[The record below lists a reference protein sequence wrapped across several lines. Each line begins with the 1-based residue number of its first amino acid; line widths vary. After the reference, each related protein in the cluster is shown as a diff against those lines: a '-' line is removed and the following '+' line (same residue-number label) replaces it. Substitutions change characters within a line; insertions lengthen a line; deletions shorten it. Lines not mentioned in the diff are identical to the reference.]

1 MSNTKSITHQAESN
15 AYPAFAAWFGQQPLV
30 RQYQYQREAGF
41 GVLDGAAAQ
50 QARARALGLKEDAAP
65 ALILYLHHRG
75 RAWIGKPS
83 IRLEFNTNEAAL
95 QTAAR
100 FVDAGTPATVR
111 PVGRGAARRE
121 IEQQLEELAAQSKT
135 EASAPPAPAKSAKSK
150 ASPAAPAFDAEYHE
164 VSKRLSNG
172 QMITAQ
178 QATRYPD
185 LVKQFSEFYD
195 SLGLDMVSDAATRPA
210 PAAALPADGSVVLVP
225 VRDIKTDKKLFQ
237 NREADFSEES
247 VQRILQA
254 VAAGTFRWEVLDP
267 VVLWRKPGTT
277 DVYSLSG
284 HSRKE
289 AFRRLA
295 AQGAH
300 VDGRGF
306 EAIPAKIT
314 ECSQAEAVEIAR
326 NSNNLSTKETELE
339 RAAYYRGL
347 RAEGKSK
354 KDIDA
359 AAAGYEGKN
368 KTFILSLSY
377 LAPAGAAVQALASF
391 ADAADGSSKEV
402 VRTLADWTGEA
413 RRRYPQLTD
422 SHENEVFTWL
432 RTAYGSKAGQLR
444 NKQEFLQRLDTTIN
458 RATQFGQ
465 FAADAPLNLANR
477 TGKGQIEQEY
487 DERLA
492 SAQRAHKDA
501 DKALADKRR
510 ELVARQ
516 ATDKDLTRILPTYES
531 AVTRALQELNKIS
544 AQKFEVRDAA
554 KNQAS
559 LFGLASVGASF
570 GFTMPEVYNQ
580 ELADLEEQALR
591 KEVQARLRTIGAKT
605 VVNRATGWGIELRWQ
620 GIKHATAKTGRYQP
634 IRLQSMLFMEE
645 LLTAATF
652 EFSEQDKR
660 ERSTVDAVHTFKTYF
675 TYQGDTY
682 RAYLKVREVQEGNKS
697 PKLYYDQYVA
707 LEQ

>member
-1 MSNTKSITHQAESN
+1 MSKPLISQQAEHL
-15 AYPAFAAWFGQQPLV
+15 AYPEFAAWLAKQPLA
-30 RQYQYQREAGF
+30 RQYQFQREAGF
-41 GVLDGAAAQ
+41 PILDGAAAQ
-50 QARARALGLKEDAAP
+50 QARAEQLGLKPDATA

-83 IRLEFNTNEAAL
+83 IRLEFATNEAAL

-100 FVDAGTPATVR
+100 FADAGA
-111 PVGRGAARRE
+111 PVVKSGSRGAARRE
-121 IEQQLEELAAQSKT
+121 IEQQLQELADQSKA
-135 EASAPPAPAKSAKSK
+135 EAAAPPAKPAKGKV
-150 ASPAAPAFDAEYHE
+150 APAPDAEFHA
-164 VSKRLSNG
+164 VKLLLSNG
-172 QMITAQ
+172 QPITAQ

-185 LVKQFSEFYD
+185 LVKQYSEFYD
-195 SLGLDMVSDAATRPA
+195 SLGLTMVSDAASRPA

-225 VRDIKTDKKLFQ
+225 VKDIKTDKKLFQ

-247 VQRILQA
+247 VQRILAA

-295 AQGAH
+295 SQGAR

-306 EAIPAKIT
+306 EAIPAQIT

-354 KDIDA
+354 KEIDA

-368 KTFILSLSY
+368 KTFILNLSY
-377 LAPAGAAVQALASF
+377 LAPHGQTVQALASF
-391 ADAADGSSKEV
+391 ADAADGSGKEV

-422 SHENEVFTWL
+422 SHENETFGWL

-444 NKQEFLQRLDTTIN
+444 NKQEFLQRLDTTIA

-465 FAADAPLNLANR
+465 FTADEPLNLANR
-477 TGKGQIEQEY
+477 TGKSTVEQEY

-492 SAQRAHKDA
+492 TAQRTHKDA
-501 DKALADKRR
+501 EKALADKRR

-516 ATDKDLTRILPTYES
+516 ATEKDLARILPTYEV

-544 AQKFEVRDAA
+544 AQRYEVKDAA
-554 KNQAS
+554 RNQAS
-559 LFGLASVGASF
+559 LFGVGLSKGVRDLLQRAEALSNAEKRQVAQQLFLA
-570 GFTMPEVYNQ
+570 
-580 ELADLEEQALR
+580 
-591 KEVQARLRTIGAKT
+591 
-605 VVNRATGWGIELRWQ
+605 
-620 GIKHATAKTGRYQP
+620 
-634 IRLQSMLFMEE
+634 
-645 LLTAATF
+645 
-652 EFSEQDKR
+652 
-660 ERSTVDAVHTFKTYF
+660 AV
-675 TYQGDTY
+675 
-682 RAYLKVREVQEGNKS
+682 E
-697 PKLYYDQYVA
+697 
-707 LEQ
+707 

>member
-1 MSNTKSITHQAESN
+1 MKRSLIQQQAEGL
-15 AYPAFAAWFGQQPLV
+15 AYPEFAAWLAKQPLAK
-30 RQYQYQREAGF
+30 QYQFQREAGF
-41 GVLDGAAAQ
+41 PVLDGAAAQ
-50 QARARALGLKEDAAP
+50 QARAAQLGLKSDAAP

-83 IRLEFNTNEAAL
+83 IRLEFATNEAAL

-100 FVDAGTPATVR
+100 FVDAGAPAGAVKS
-111 PVGRGAARRE
+111 GNRGAARRE
-121 IEQQLEELAAQSKT
+121 IEQQLHELAQQSKA
-135 EASAPPAPAKSAKSK
+135 EAAAPPAPAKPAKGK
-150 ASPAAPAFDAEYHE
+150 AAPAPDAEFHA
-164 VSKRLSNG
+164 VKLLLSNG
-172 QMITAQ
+172 QLITAQ

-185 LVKQFSEFYD
+185 LVKQYSEFYD
-195 SLGLDMVSDAATRPA
+195 SLGLPMVSDAASRPA

-225 VRDIKTDKKLFQ
+225 VQDIKTDKKLFQ

-247 VQRILQA
+247 VQRILAA

-267 VVLWRKPGTT
+267 VVLWRKPGTS

-295 AQGAH
+295 AQGAR

-347 RAEGKSK
+347 RAEGKSRK
-354 KDIDA
+354 EIDA
-359 AAAGYEGKN
+359 AAASYEGKN
-368 KTFILSLSY
+368 KTFILNLSY
-377 LAPAGAAVQALASF
+377 LAPHGQAVQALASF
-391 ADAADGSSKEV
+391 ADAADESSKEV

-422 SHENEVFTWL
+422 SHENETFSWL

-444 NKQEFLQRLDTTIN
+444 NKQEFLQRLDTTIS

-465 FAADAPLNLANR
+465 FAADEPLNLANR
-477 TGKGQIEQEY
+477 TGKSSVEQEY

-492 SAQRAHKDA
+492 TAQRAHKDA
-501 DKALADKRR
+501 EKALADKRR

-516 ATDKDLTRILPTYES
+516 ATEKDLARILPAYEV
-531 AVTRALQELNKIS
+531 AVTRTLQELNKVS
-544 AQKFEVRDAA
+544 AQRYEVKDAA

-559 LFGLASVGASF
+559 LFGVGLSK
-570 GFTMPEVYNQ
+570 GVR
-580 ELADLEEQALR
+580 DLLHRAEALSNAEKRQAA
-591 KEVQARLRTIGAKT
+591 Q
-605 VVNRATGWGIELRWQ
+605 Q
-620 GIKHATAKTGRYQP
+620 
-634 IRLQSMLFMEE
+634 LF
-645 LLTAATF
+645 LSA
-652 EFSEQDKR
+652 
-660 ERSTVDAVHTFKTYF
+660 VD
-675 TYQGDTY
+675 
-682 RAYLKVREVQEGNKS
+682 
-697 PKLYYDQYVA
+697 
-707 LEQ
+707 

>member
-1 MSNTKSITHQAESN
+1 MAKLFDIQGTANSLS
-15 AYPAFAAWFGQQPLV
+15 YPDFASWLARQPLA
-30 RQYQYQREAGF
+30 RQYQFQREAGF
-41 GVLDGAAAQ
+41 PVLDGAAAQ
-50 QARARALGLKEDAAP
+50 QARAAQLGLKPDAAA

-83 IRLEFNTNEAAL
+83 IRLEFATNEAAL

-100 FVDAGTPATVR
+100 FADAGA
-111 PVGRGAARRE
+111 PVVKSGSRGAARRE
-121 IEQQLEELAAQSKT
+121 IEQQLQELADQSKA
-135 EASAPPAPAKSAKSK
+135 EATAPPAKPVKGKV
-150 ASPAAPAFDAEYHE
+150 APAPDAEFHA
-164 VSKRLSNG
+164 VKLLLSNG
-172 QMITAQ
+172 QSITAQ

-185 LVKQFSEFYD
+185 LVKQYSEFYD
-195 SLGLDMVSDAATRPA
+195 SLGLTMVSDAASRPA

-225 VRDIKTDKKLFQ
+225 VTDIKTDKKLFQ

-247 VQRILQA
+247 VQRILAA

-295 AQGAH
+295 AQGAR

-354 KDIDA
+354 KEIDA

-368 KTFILSLSY
+368 KTFILNLSY
-377 LAPAGAAVQALASF
+377 LAPHGQAVQALASF
-391 ADAADGSSKEV
+391 ADAADGSGKEV

-422 SHENEVFTWL
+422 SHENETFGWL
-432 RTAYGSKAGQLR
+432 RTAYGSKVGQLR
-444 NKQEFLQRLDTTIN
+444 NKQEFLQRLDTTIA
-458 RATQFGQ
+458 RATTFGQ
-465 FAADAPLNLANR
+465 FAADEPLNLANR
-477 TGKGQIEQEY
+477 TGKSSVEQEY

-492 SAQRAHKDA
+492 TAQRAHKDA
-501 DKALADKRR
+501 EKALADKRR

-516 ATDKDLTRILPTYES
+516 ATEKDLARILPTYEV
-531 AVTRALQELNKIS
+531 AVTRTLQELNKIS
-544 AQKFEVRDAA
+544 AQRYEVKDAA
-554 KNQAS
+554 RNQAS
-559 LFGLASVGASF
+559 LFGVGVSK
-570 GFTMPEVYNQ
+570 GVR
-580 ELADLEEQALR
+580 DLLQRAEALSNAEKR
-591 KEVQARLRTIGAKT
+591 QVAQ
-605 VVNRATGWGIELRWQ
+605 Q
-620 GIKHATAKTGRYQP
+620 
-634 IRLQSMLFMEE
+634 LF
-645 LLTAATF
+645 L
-652 EFSEQDKR
+652 S
-660 ERSTVDAVHTFKTYF
+660 AV
-675 TYQGDTY
+675 
-682 RAYLKVREVQEGNKS
+682 E
-697 PKLYYDQYVA
+697 
-707 LEQ
+707 

>member
-1 MSNTKSITHQAESN
+1 MKRSPIQQQAEGL
-15 AYPAFAAWFGQQPLV
+15 AYPEFAAWLAKQPLA
-30 RQYQYQREAGF
+30 RQYQFQREAGF
-41 GVLDGAAAQ
+41 PVLDGTAAQ
-50 QARARALGLKEDAAP
+50 QARAGQLGLKPDAAP

-83 IRLEFNTNEAAL
+83 IRLEFATNEAAL

-100 FVDAGTPATVR
+100 FADAGA
-111 PVGRGAARRE
+111 PVVKSGSRGAARRE
-121 IEQQLEELAAQSKT
+121 IEQQLQELADQSKA
-135 EASAPPAPAKSAKSK
+135 EAAAPPAKPAKGAAASAP
-150 ASPAAPAFDAEYHE
+150 DAEFHA
-164 VSKRLSNG
+164 VKLLLSNG
-172 QMITAQ
+172 QPITAQ

-185 LVKQFSEFYD
+185 LVKQYSEFYD
-195 SLGLDMVSDAATRPA
+195 SLGLPMISDAASRPA

-225 VRDIKTDKKLFQ
+225 VKDIKTDKKLFQ

-247 VQRILQA
+247 VQRILAA

-295 AQGAH
+295 SQGTR

-354 KDIDA
+354 KEIDA

-368 KTFILSLSY
+368 KTFILNLSY
-377 LAPAGAAVQALASF
+377 LAPNGQAVQALASF
-391 ADAADGSSKEV
+391 ADAADGSGKEV

-422 SHENEVFTWL
+422 SHENETFDWL

-444 NKQEFLQRLDTTIN
+444 NKQEFLQRLDTTIS
-458 RATQFGQ
+458 RATTFGQ
-465 FAADAPLNLANR
+465 FAADEPLNLANR
-477 TGKGQIEQEY
+477 TGKSSVEQEY

-492 SAQRAHKDA
+492 TAQRAHRDA
-501 DKALADKRR
+501 EKALVDKRR

-516 ATDKDLTRILPTYES
+516 ATEKDLARILPAYEI

-544 AQKFEVRDAA
+544 AQRYEVKDAA

-559 LFGLASVGASF
+559 LFGVGLSK
-570 GFTMPEVYNQ
+570 GVR
-580 ELADLEEQALR
+580 DLLQRAEALSNAEKRQAA
-591 KEVQARLRTIGAKT
+591 Q
-605 VVNRATGWGIELRWQ
+605 Q
-620 GIKHATAKTGRYQP
+620 
-634 IRLQSMLFMEE
+634 LF
-645 LLTAATF
+645 LSA
-652 EFSEQDKR
+652 
-660 ERSTVDAVHTFKTYF
+660 VD
-675 TYQGDTY
+675 
-682 RAYLKVREVQEGNKS
+682 
-697 PKLYYDQYVA
+697 
-707 LEQ
+707 

>member
-1 MSNTKSITHQAESN
+1 MAKPVTITSQAAEL
-15 AYPAFAAWFGQQPLV
+15 AYPEFAAWLAKQTLT

-41 GVLDGAAAQ
+41 GTLDGPAAQ
-50 QARARALGLKEDAAP
+50 QARAAQLGLKADAAP
-65 ALILYLHHRG
+65 AMILYLHHRG

-100 FVDAGTPATVR
+100 FVDAGTPAV
-111 PVGRGAARRE
+111 VKSGSRGAARRE
-121 IEQQLEELAAQSKT
+121 IEQELEQLASQSRA
-135 EASAPPAPAKSAKSK
+135 EATQEPAPAKSKAK
-150 ASPAAPAFDAEYHE
+150 AAPAVDAEYHT
-164 VSKRLSNG
+164 VKSLLSNG
-172 QMITAQ
+172 QSITGQ

-195 SLGLDMVSDAATRPA
+195 SLGLDMVRDAATRPA

-247 VQRILQA
+247 VRRIMEA

-267 VVLWRKPGTT
+267 VVLWRKPGST

-295 AQGAH
+295 AQAAR

-339 RAAYYRGL
+339 RAAYYRNL

-354 KDIDA
+354 KDIDT

-368 KTFILSLSY
+368 KTFILNLSH
-377 LAPAGAAVQALASF
+377 LAANGQAVQALASF
-391 ADAADGSSKEV
+391 ADAADGSGKEV

-422 SHENEVFTWL
+422 SHENEVFGWL

-444 NKQEFLQRLDTTIN
+444 NKQEFLQRLDTTIT

-465 FAADAPLNLANR
+465 FAADQPLNLANR
-477 TGKGQIEQEY
+477 TGKSSIEQEY
-487 DERLA
+487 DERLDTA
-492 SAQRAHKDA
+492 RRTHQEAERA
-501 DKALADKRR
+501 LSDKRK
-510 ELVARQ
+510 ELVSRQ
-516 ATDKDLTRILPTYES
+516 ASDKDLARILPPYEA
-531 AVTRALQELNKIS
+531 AVTRTLQELNKVS

-559 LFGLASVGASF
+559 LFGVGLS
-570 GFTMPEVYNQ
+570 NQ
-580 ELADLEEQALR
+580 ARQVLQLADSLSNAEKRQIA
-591 KEVQARLRTIGAKT
+591 Q
-605 VVNRATGWGIELRWQ
+605 Q
-620 GIKHATAKTGRYQP
+620 
-634 IRLQSMLFMEE
+634 LF
-645 LLTAATF
+645 LTAV
-652 EFSEQDKR
+652 E
-660 ERSTVDAVHTFKTYF
+660 
-675 TYQGDTY
+675 
-682 RAYLKVREVQEGNKS
+682 
-697 PKLYYDQYVA
+697 
-707 LEQ
+707 

>member
-1 MSNTKSITHQAESN
+1 MARTIAHHAAEL
-15 AYPAFAAWFGQQPLV
+15 AYPEFAAWLAKQPLA

-41 GVLDGAAAQ
+41 PVLDGAGAQ
-50 QARARALGLKEDAAP
+50 QARAAQLGLKSDAAP

-83 IRLEFNTNEAAL
+83 IRLEFATNEAAL

-100 FVDAGTPATVR
+100 FVDAGAPAGAVK
-111 PVGRGAARRE
+111 PGNRGAARRE
-121 IEQQLEELAAQSKT
+121 IEQQLQELADQSKA
-135 EASAPPAPAKSAKSK
+135 EAAAPPAKPAKGK
-150 ASPAAPAFDAEYHE
+150 AAPAPDAEFHS
-164 VSKRLSNG
+164 VKLLLGNG
-172 QMITAQ
+172 QPITAQ

-185 LVKQFSEFYD
+185 LVKQYSEFYD
-195 SLGLDMVSDAATRPA
+195 SLGLPMISDAASRPA

-225 VRDIKTDKKLFQ
+225 VKDIKTDKKLFQ

-247 VQRILQA
+247 VQRILAA

-267 VVLWRKPGTT
+267 VVLWRKPGTA

-295 AQGAH
+295 AQGAR

-314 ECSQAEAVEIAR
+314 ECSQAEAIEIAR

-354 KDIDA
+354 KEIDA

-368 KTFILSLSY
+368 KTFILNLSY
-377 LAPAGAAVQALASF
+377 LAPNGQAVQALASF

-422 SHENEVFTWL
+422 SHENEIFSWL

-458 RATQFGQ
+458 RATTFGQ

-501 DKALADKRR
+501 EKALADKRR

-516 ATDKDLTRILPTYES
+516 ANDKDLARILPTYES

-544 AQKFEVRDAA
+544 AQRYEVKDAA
-554 KNQAS
+554 RNQAS
-559 LFGLASVGASF
+559 LFGVGFSQA
-570 GFTMPEVYNQ
+570 VR
-580 ELADLEEQALR
+580 DLLRQAEPLSNAEKR
-591 KEVQARLRTIGAKT
+591 QVAQ
-605 VVNRATGWGIELRWQ
+605 Q
-620 GIKHATAKTGRYQP
+620 
-634 IRLQSMLFMEE
+634 LF
-645 LLTAATF
+645 LTAV
-652 EFSEQDKR
+652 E
-660 ERSTVDAVHTFKTYF
+660 
-675 TYQGDTY
+675 
-682 RAYLKVREVQEGNKS
+682 
-697 PKLYYDQYVA
+697 
-707 LEQ
+707 